1 MNLIKKKNVI
11 LIFIG
16 LIIGMIGIS
25 IPIPTTDASS
35 ASFGSFTLPLG
46 SLASAILIIIGSI
59 GLRKAT
65 YNKTYILV
73 IVLISIAVVLELI
86 IPMFFIKPI
95 VESLQPLI
103 EIGMNSSEEL
113 SPEELKIVLDAFSSC
128 FNQLAIMI
136 NLLFIPVVLQS
147 FAIIKLTNAVSNLSN
162 NLTLKS
168 KIKKN
173 GLKYG
178 IFTTCMYL
186 VTEVMI
192 FLTLNLFSNLAEIVN
207 QTLTSLPGFIVIY
220 LVILC
225 VVILPLIIICTVFII
240 VSIVHLLIGV
250 GKLIK
255 ELTPKAPV
263 IIENQQENSDP
274 QPLE

>member
-25 IPIPTTDASS
+25 IPIPTADSS
-35 ASFGSFTLPLG
+35 SLSFSSFTLPLG
-46 SLASAILIIIGSI
+46 SIASTILIIIGAL

-73 IVLISIAVVLELI
+73 IVLLSIAVVLEFI
-86 IPMFFIKPI
+86 IPIFFIKPI
-95 VESLQPLI
+95 TESLQPLI

-113 SPEELKIVLDAFSSC
+113 SPEEAKIVLDIFSSC
-128 FNQLAIMI
+128 FNQLAILI
-136 NLLFIPVVLQS
+136 NLLCIPVVLHS
-147 FAIIKLTNAVSNLSN
+147 FAIIKLTNVMSNLSN
-162 NLTLKS
+162 NFILKS

-178 IFTTCMYL
+178 IFSTCMYL
-186 VTEVMI
+186 VAEAMI
-192 FLTLNLFSNLAEIVN
+192 FLTFNLFSDLADIVN
-207 QTLTSLPGFIVIY
+207 RELTSLPGFLVIY
-220 LVILC
+220 LVIIC

-240 VSIVHLLIGV
+240 ISVVHLLIGM

-255 ELTPKAPV
+255 EFTPQTPV
-263 IIENQQENSDP
+263 IIENQQENSNP
-274 QPLE
+274 QSLE